1 MQMKEK
7 EIFEIEIENEV
18 RGIVTEIG
26 TGETAIVILIEIG
39 IEIEIG
45 RRETEI
51 VRIGRKETGKGR
63 EIGV

>member
-1 MQMKEK
+1 MKEK

-26 TGETAIVILIEIG
+26 TGETVIVILIEIG

-45 RRETEI
+45 QRETEI

>member
-1 MQMKEK
+1 MKEK

-26 TGETAIVILIEIG
+26 TGETVIVILIEIG

>member
-1 MQMKEK
+1 MKEK

-18 RGIVTEIG
+18 REIVTEIG
-26 TGETAIVILIEIG
+26 TGETVIVILIEIG

-45 RRETEI
+45 QRETEI